1 MATVGAPGHDG
12 AWGCLVPTLNVPLPS
27 SSSVPSLGLSSTFEL
42 PGKKNQKIGNPPGDS
57 QGTCPLWAPVENLPS
72 KRPKKVENKELSPM
86 IASYISR
93 VLQPQTEGVAPG
105 VPRGHAPCS

>member
-1 MATVGAPGHDG
+1 MATVGAPGYDG
-12 AWGCLVPTLNVPLPS
+12 ARGCLVPTLNVPLPS
-27 SSSVPSLGLSSTFEL
+27 SSPVPSLGLSSTFEL
-42 PGKKNQKIGNPPGDS
+42 PGKKNRKIGNPPGDS